1 MSILIKNVGMPSSC
15 ICCPAVMRDTLT
27 ETIDDDRDALKVT
40 RIYNCCLKPD
50 RIADGWVTFSKACLS
65 RQEWCPLAELP
76 EKHGRLIDERV
87 AYDKIAEQEGGYYMD
102 MDGVGCGLEETPT
115 VFEAEGDE
123 E

>member
-1 MSILIKNVGMPSSC
+1 MSSVLIRGMKMPTTCEECDFCHWSNLHQTG
-15 ICCPAVMRDTLT
+15 ICDRCGDEPVCPDYGTDYKR
-27 ETIDDDRDALKVT
+27 T
-40 RIYNCCLKPD
+40 RA
-50 RIADGWVTFSKACLS
+50 RF
-65 RQEWCPLAELP
+65 CPLIELP

-115 VFEAEGDE
+115 VIEAEGDE